1 MKNAIRNSLI
11 GFSVLAA
18 CAFTNAHATYSY
30 TKCGGHGGGS
40 PTDGCTNYKWNFAAS
55 SNVTSSSVSKSS
67 TIGGTTVTSTATG
80 WHTAAS
86 SNSETI
92 GGSSVQ
98 TGGGT
103 QSALS
108 AVNITQWGSGGLGI
122 NTTNDTSSNGTHGID
137 NSYGK
142 DLVIFEFSQA
152 VTLTEITF
160 GYIYGDAD
168 FQLFAYSGVGDTD
181 ANPFTGNEYN
191 STDNNQSGQTD
202 SSKGLTNNGWNLI
215 GSYNDAANPT
225 PEVIS
230 VGAQTTGIASKYW
243 AIGAY
248 SSTVGGS
255 LSGFDNKDDAFKLL
269 QLCGDIYTPPG
280 GGGGVPEPG
289 TLSLLGLGLVG
300 SLGLRRRRK

>member
-1 MKNAIRNSLI
+1 MKNATRNLLI

-30 TKCGGHGGGS
+30 TKCGGHGGGKPS
-40 PTDGCTNYKWNFAAS
+40 DGCTNYKWNFAAS
-55 SNVTSSSVSKSS
+55 KNVTSSSVTKSS
-67 TIGGTTVTSTATG
+67 TVGTTTVTSTATG
-80 WHTAAS
+80 WHAAGA
-86 SNSETI
+86 NDEKI
-92 GGSSVQ
+92 GGVF

-103 QSALS
+103 QSAL
-108 AVNITQWGSGGLGI
+108 AAATITQWGGSGLGI
-122 NTTNDTSSNGTHGID
+122 NTANDSTSNGTHGID

-160 GYIYGDAD
+160 GYINGDAD
-168 FQLFAYSGVGDTD
+168 FQLFAYSGTGDSD
-181 ANPFTGNEYN
+181 NNPFTGNEYN
-191 STDNNQSGQTD
+191 STDNNQAGQTD
-202 SSKGLTNNGWNLI
+202 SSKGLTNNGWDLI
-215 GSYNDAANPT
+215 GSYKNASNPT
-225 PEVIS
+225 PEVVSIDAKLN
-230 VGAQTTGIASKYW
+230 GQTVASKYW

-269 QLCGDIYTPPG
+269 QICGDLYTPPG

-300 SLGLRRRRK
+300 TVLRRRRAK

>member
-1 MKNAIRNSLI
+1 MKNAIRYSLI
-11 GFSVLAA
+11 GFSALAA

-40 PTDGCTNYKWNFAAS
+40 STDGCTNYKWNFAAS
-55 SNVTSSSVSKSS
+55 SNVTSSGVTKSS
-67 TIGGTTVTSTATG
+67 TIDGVTVSSTATG
-80 WHTAAS
+80 YHAAS
-86 SNSETI
+86 STSTNSNA
-92 GGSSVQ
+92 
-98 TGGGT
+98 GGGT
-103 QSALS
+103 DNVLS
-108 AVNITQWGSGGLGI
+108 KVNITQWGSGGLGI
-122 NTTNDTSSNGTHGID
+122 NTTNDSSSSGTHGID
-137 NSYGK
+137 NSFGK

-152 VTLTEITF
+152 VTLTEVTF

-181 ANPFTGNEYN
+181 GNPFTGNEYN
-191 STDNNQSGQTD
+191 STDNETAID
-202 SSKGLTNNGWNLI
+202 SSKGLTNNGWQLI

-230 VGAQTTGIASKYW
+230 VGAQTQGIASKYW

-269 QLCGDIYTPPG
+269 QLCGDIYTPPPP
-280 GGGGVPEPG
+280 GGGVPEPG

-300 SLGLRRRRK
+300 TLVRRRRAK